1 MAELVEFKQNNPQ
14 TTYEAEDWPIGKV
27 ALIYAGVLILL
38 AITPFIL
45 IAAYPNAVSDTSR
58 KLLVKP
64 PAPELQ
70 VDPQRDL
77 ASFRLKEDQRL
88 NTYYWVDRQKGVVH
102 IPIDEA
108 MKKLARSGIDGFPKG
123 WP

>member
-123 WP
+123 SP